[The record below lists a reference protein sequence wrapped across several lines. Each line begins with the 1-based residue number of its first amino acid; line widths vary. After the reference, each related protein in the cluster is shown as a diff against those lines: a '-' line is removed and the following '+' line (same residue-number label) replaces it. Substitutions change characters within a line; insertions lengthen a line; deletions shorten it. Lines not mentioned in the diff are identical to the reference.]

1 MKKRFKKRSD
11 LIKQA
16 VKNVQQWTQQERLCR
31 NVLVLNGIKNPTLEE
46 VRYVIHQ
53 QQLNETSKKYKEL
66 TCKKQ
71 E

>member
-1 MKKRFKKRSD
+1 MKRKKFEKRSD

-16 VKNVQQWTQQERLCR
+16 VKNAQQWTQQERLCR
-31 NVLVLNGIKNPTLEE
+31 NVLLLNGIKNPALEE

-66 TCKKQ
+66 TCTKP
-71 E
+71 